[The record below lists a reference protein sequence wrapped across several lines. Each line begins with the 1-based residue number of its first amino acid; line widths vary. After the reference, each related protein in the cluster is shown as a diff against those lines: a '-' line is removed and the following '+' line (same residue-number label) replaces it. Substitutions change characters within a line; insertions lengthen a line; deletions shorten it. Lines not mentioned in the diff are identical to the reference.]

1 MSLRDFTDLIE
12 AAPDSVDL
20 SYMPVPTGVPAMSSL
35 EIARITGK
43 RHDHVMRDIQV
54 TLEEAGITAPKFGA
68 SYKGGNGKDL
78 PCYLLP
84 RRECD
89 LVVSGYSVKYRLA
102 IIDRWHELEAKQS
115 FEVPQTLSGA
125 LRLAA
130 DLNDKLLIQQ
140 EQLAIAAP
148 KVEFYD
154 TVTESGTVCS
164 MAVAAQVAN
173 LPFGRNTL
181 FVKLRERGVLI
192 SSGERYNLPK
202 QEYIERGY
210 FTVKENNFEHPTT
223 GETIIKFTTYV
234 CQRGIDWLIRT
245 FGTRNTLQP

>member
-1 MSLRDFTDLIE
+1 MSLHDFTDLIE
-12 AAPDSVDL
+12 AAPDAPALPS
-20 SYMPVPTGVPAMSSL
+20 MPVPTGVPAMSSL

-43 RHDHVMRDIQV
+43 EHAHVMRDIRNV
-54 TLEEAGITAPKFGA
+54 LEEAGIGLSKFGS
-68 SYKGGNGKDL
+68 SYRNAQNKEQ
-78 PCYLLP
+78 PCFLLP

-115 FEVPQTLSGA
+115 FEVPQTLSDA

-245 FGTRNTLQP
+245 FGTRTTTQP

>member
-1 MSLRDFTDLIE
+1 MNNLLPT
-12 AAPDSVDL
+12 
-20 SYMPVPTGVPAMSSL
+20 MPADMTATMSSL
-35 EIARITGK
+35 LIAEITGK
-43 RHDHVMRDIQV
+43 PHRNVTADITRILAEAEIDEQGFLHIYRDTQNR
-54 TLEEAGITAPKFGA
+54 EQK
-68 SYKGGNGKDL
+68 
-78 PCYLLP
+78 CYRLP

-102 IIDRWHELEAKQS
+102 IIDRWHELEAQQA
-115 FEVPQTLSGA
+115 FQIPQTLPDA

-130 DLNDKLLIQQ
+130 DLADKVQ
-140 EQLAIAAP
+140 EQTQQLAIAAP

-181 FVKLRERGVLI
+181 FIKLREKGALI
-192 SSGERYNLPK
+192 SCGERYNLPK
-202 QEYIERGY
+202 QEFIERGY

-223 GETIIKFTTYV
+223 GEVIIKFTTQV
-234 CQRGIDWLIRT
+234 TQKGIDWLIRQ
-245 FGTRNTLQP
+245 FGTRNPPAKSA

>member
-1 MSLRDFTDLIE
+1 
-12 AAPDSVDL
+12 
-20 SYMPVPTGVPAMSSL
+20 MPTEMTATMSSL
-35 EIARITGK
+35 TIAEITGK
-43 RHDHVMRDIQV
+43 EHAHVMRDIRE
-54 TLEEAGITAPKFGA
+54 TLAQAEIGESKFGFTYID
-68 SYKGGNGKDL
+68 SQNKTR
-78 PCYLLP
+78 PCYRLP

-102 IIDRWHELEAKQS
+102 IIDRWHELEAQQA
-115 FEVPQTLSGA
+115 FQIPQTLPDA

-130 DLNDKLLIQQ
+130 DLADKVQ
-140 EQLAIAAP
+140 EQTQQLAIAAP

-181 FVKLRERGVLI
+181 FIKLREKGALI
-192 SSGERYNLPK
+192 SCGERYNLPK
-202 QEYIERGY
+202 QEFIERGY

-223 GETIIKFTTYV
+223 GEVIIKFTTQV
-234 CQRGIDWLIRT
+234 TQKGIDWLIRQ
-245 FGTRNTLQP
+245 FGTRNPQAKSA